1 MKNQKRFILTMS
13 TILVFASLEVAVLGQ
28 TASQSIEAK
37 GANVRAEGVAFRLD
51 AAIPYSNATRT
62 ISGPDGTV
70 YSREFPGGT
79 APSWSLFDKTGA
91 TLGKGQYPYERRFT
105 TVQMRDLKER
115 LATAPDDGVMDENG
129 RTKHG
134 RLSVQSVV
142 QSGSF
147 ALQNGAL
154 YVGNETEP
162 STRPALSPKSFDKN
176 PQQRTPSV
184 PSGNTLNRL
193 RNHRLS
199 LFSMPDQVIADD
211 LIVQGSACVGLDC
224 VNNQTFSFHTISLKQ
239 NNTRII

>member
-37 GANVRAEGVAFRLD
+37 VANVRAEGMAVRFD
-51 AAIPYSNATRT
+51 SAIPYSNATRT

-91 TLGKGQYPYERRFT
+91 TLGNGQYTYELRFT
-105 TVQMRDLKER
+105 TGQMRDLKER

-147 ALQNGAL
+147 AVQNGAL
-154 YVGNETEP
+154 YVGIEPEP
-162 STRPALSPKSFDKN
+162 SSRPSSPKSFDKH

-184 PSGNTLNRL
+184 PSGSTLNRL

-199 LFSMPDQVIADD
+199 LFSMPDQSIADD
-211 LIVQGSACVGLDC
+211 LIVHGRACVSLD
-224 VNNQTFSFHTISLKQ
+224 FSSNASFAVDPTML
-239 NNTRII
+239 

>member
-51 AAIPYSNATRT
+51 AAIPYSNATLT
-62 ISGPDGTV
+62 ISGPDGAV
-70 YSREFPGGT
+70 YSREFAGGT

-147 ALQNGAL
+147 AVQNGAL
-154 YVGNETEP
+154 YVGIETEP
-162 STRPALSPKSFDKN
+162 SSRPSSPKSFDKN

-184 PSGNTLNRL
+184 PSGSTFNRL

-199 LFSMPDQVIADD
+199 LFSTPPQSIAHH
-211 LIVQGSACVGLDC
+211 LTSPSPPCLRLAPY
-224 VNNQTFSFHTISLKQ
+224 
-239 NNTRII
+239 NT